1 MTRASSICWA
11 LLAAF
16 VACVFL
22 VQPGGRPAAADRH
35 AAAATVAAI
44 TASECHVYSYQRDII
59 VTRPSSRRLAY
70 RCSAVDARERDT

>member
-16 VACVFL
+16 IAGVFL
-22 VQPGGRPAAADRH
+22 VQPGARPAADRH
-35 AAAATVAAI
+35 AAGATVAAI
-44 TASECHVYSYQRDII
+44 TASECHVYSYQRDTV